1 MTTLKIAIPKGKL
14 QPAITELLSDIG
26 IKLYGDVRNY
36 RPGCSDER
44 LEVKLLKGQN
54 IPSLIEIGQHDIGFA
69 GLDWVAEQDA
79 DVEVINNLGFNPVRI
94 VACIPEDW
102 DVKELK
108 QRPIIVA
115 TEYINLARQYL
126 DNQGFDYQLIRS
138 YGATEVFP
146 PEDADMVIDNTS
158 TGTTIKAN
166 RLKIIDTVYRSSTQF
181 IANKQTLKN
190 PAKRA
195 IIDDILLLM
204 NGVLNA
210 RERVLLEMNCPKAVV
225 SDIVKLLPAMRS
237 PTVSELYNS
246 DAYSI
251 RAAVP
256 TKSAPGL
263 IPRLIAA
270 GAVDILELPIR
281 KAV

>member
-190 PAKRA
+190 QAKRA

-225 SDIVKLLPAMRS
+225 SDCQ
-237 PTVSELYNS
+237 TVTG
-246 DAYSI
+246 DAF
-251 RAAVP
+251 AD
-256 TKSAPGL
+256 GQ
-263 IPRLIAA
+263 
-270 GAVDILELPIR
+270 
-281 KAV
+281 

>member
-14 QPAITELLSDIG
+14 QPAISELLADIG
-26 IKLYGDVRNY
+26 IQLYGDARNY
-36 RPGCSDER
+36 RPGCSDAR

-54 IPSLIEIGQHDIGFA
+54 IPSLVEIGQHDIGFA
-69 GLDWVAEQDA
+69 GLDWVAEQNA
-79 DVEVINNLGFNPVRI
+79 NVEVINNLGFNPVRI
-94 VACIPEDW
+94 VACILEDW
-102 DVKELK
+102 NLEALK
-108 QRPIIVA
+108 KRPIIVA
-115 TEYINLARQYL
+115 TEYMTLAKKYL
-126 DNQGFDYQLIRS
+126 DEKGFDYQLIRS

-166 RLKIIDTVYRSSTQF
+166 RLKIVDTVYRSSTQF
-181 IANKQTLKN
+181 IANQQTLQN
-190 PAKRA
+190 PEKRS
-195 IIDDILLLM
+195 IIEDILLLM

-210 RERVLLEMNCPKAVV
+210 RGRVLLEMNCPKPVV

-246 DAYSI
+246 NAYSI

-256 TKSAPGL
+256 TQAAASL
-263 IPRLIAA
+263 IPQLIAA

>member
-26 IKLYGDVRNY
+26 IKLYGDDRNY

-190 PAKRA
+190 QAKRA

-210 RERVLLEMNCPKAVV
+210 RERVLLEMNCPKSVV

>member
-14 QPAITELLSDIG
+14 QPAISELLADIG
-26 IKLYGDVRNY
+26 IQLYGDVRNY
-36 RPGCSDER
+36 RPGCSDQR

-54 IPSLIEIGQHDIGFA
+54 IPSLVEIGQHDIGFA
-69 GLDWVAEQDA
+69 GLDWVAEQNA
-79 DVEVINNLGFNPVRI
+79 DVEVINNLGFNPVQI

-102 DVKELK
+102 DIANLK
-108 QRPIIVA
+108 KRPIIVA
-115 TEYINLARQYL
+115 TEYMNLAKQYL
-126 DNQGFDYQLIRS
+126 DKQGFDYQLIRS

-181 IANKQTLKN
+181 IANKNTLKDADKK
-190 PAKRA
+190 P

-210 RERVLLEMNCPKAVV
+210 RERVLLEMNCPKSVV
-225 SDIVKLLPAMRS
+225 ADIVKLLPAMRS

-256 TKSAPGL
+256 TKAAAAL
-263 IPRLIAA
+263 IPQLIAA

>member
-14 QPAITELLSDIG
+14 QPAISELLADIG
-26 IKLYGDVRNY
+26 IQLYGDARNY
-36 RPGCSDER
+36 RPGCSDAR

-54 IPSLIEIGQHDIGFA
+54 IPSLVEIGQHDIGFA
-69 GLDWVAEQDA
+69 GLDWVAEQNA
-79 DVEVINNLGFNPVRI
+79 NVEVINNLGFNPVRI

-102 DVKELK
+102 NLEALK
-108 QRPIIVA
+108 KRPIIVA
-115 TEYINLARQYL
+115 TEYMTLAKKYL
-126 DNQGFDYQLIRS
+126 DEKGFDYQLIRS

-166 RLKIIDTVYRSSTQF
+166 RLKIVDTVYRSSTQF
-181 IANKQTLKN
+181 IANQQTLQN
-190 PAKRA
+190 PEKRS
-195 IIDDILLLM
+195 IIEDILLLM

-210 RERVLLEMNCPKAVV
+210 RGRVLLEMNCPKPVV

-246 DAYSI
+246 NAYSI

-256 TKSAPGL
+256 TQAAASL
-263 IPRLIAA
+263 IPQLIAA

>member
-14 QPAITELLSDIG
+14 QPAISELLEDIG
-26 IKLYGDVRNY
+26 IRLYGDARNY

-44 LEVKLLKGQN
+44 LDVKLLKGQN

-69 GLDWVAEQDA
+69 GLDWVAEQNA

-102 DVKELK
+102 DVAELK
-108 QRPIIVA
+108 KRPIIVA
-115 TEYINLARQYL
+115 TEYMNLAKQYL
-126 DNQGFDYQLIRS
+126 DKQGFDYQLIRS

-181 IANKQTLKN
+181 IANKKTLNN
-190 PAKRA
+190 PQKRA

-210 RERVLLEMNCPKAVV
+210 RERVLLEMNCPKSAV
-225 SDIVKLLPAMRS
+225 SDIVELLPAMRS

-251 RAAVP
+251 RAAIP
-256 TKSAPGL
+256 TKSAPSL
-263 IPRLIAA
+263 IPQLIDA

-281 KAV
+281 KAI

>member
-108 QRPIIVA
+108 QRSIIVA

-126 DNQGFDYQLIRS
+126 DNQGLDYQLIRS

>member
-36 RPGCSDER
+36 RPSCSDER

-190 PAKRA
+190 QAKRA